1 MAGNFDFNNRY
12 KFKLSRFND
21 FDKDAHIIDEELENY
36 LGGLKEDDL
45 TDNGIFSI
53 TKGDLL
59 KQLSLSSFRPQNEL
73 NPKIWI
79 GGKINSKVRLRLLDI
94 ADDFIE
100 SLNVGWV
107 NVSDIILTGSLA
119 NYNWSRFSDFDLHI
133 LIDFSKVDE
142 RIDFVREYF
151 NTKKNEW
158 NNVHENLKI
167 YGFPVEVY
175 VQDTNEEHTA
185 SGVYSLN
192 RNEWVV
198 EPVKDNIKAI
208 KLDKYFIK
216 EKTMKYI
223 KIITSLKKQVD
234 ETDDDAELRLLSK
247 KVKGTFDILKGLRK
261 EGLKARGEMHP
272 YNVIYKFLRRLGYLD
287 ILLDLKAK
295 TYDKLKSIG

>member
-1 MAGNFDFNNRY
+1 M
-12 KFKLSRFND
+12 
-21 FDKDAHIIDEELENY
+21 
-36 LGGLKEDDL
+36 
-45 TDNGIFSI
+45 
-53 TKGDLL
+53 
-59 KQLSLSSFRPQNEL
+59 
-73 NPKIWI
+73 
-79 GGKINSKVRLRLLDI
+79 RLRLLDI

-100 SLNVGWV
+100 SLNVWWV

-142 RIDFVREYF
+142 RTDFVREYF

-234 ETDDDAELRLLSK
+234 ETNDDAELRLLSK
-247 KVKGTFDILKGLRK
+247 KVKGTFDVLKGLRK

-272 YNVIYKFLRRLGYLD
+272 YNIIYKFLRRLGYLD

>member
-142 RIDFVREYF
+142 RTDFVREYF

-247 KVKGTFDILKGLRK
+247 KIKGTFDILKGLRK

>member
-287 ILLDLKAK
+287 ILLDLKAN

>member
-21 FDKDAHIIDEELENY
+21 FYKDAHIIDEELENY

-234 ETDDDAELRLLSK
+234 ETDDDAELRTLSK

>member
-142 RIDFVREYF
+142 RTDFVREYF

-234 ETDDDAELRLLSK
+234 ETDDDAELRTLSK

>member
-36 LGGLKEDDL
+36 LEGLKEDDL

-100 SLNVGWV
+100 SLNVWWV

-142 RIDFVREYF
+142 RTDFVREYF

-234 ETDDDAELRLLSK
+234 ETNDDAELRLLSK
-247 KVKGTFDILKGLRK
+247 KVKGTFDVLKGLRK

-272 YNVIYKFLRRLGYLD
+272 YNIIYKFLRRLGYLD

>member
-100 SLNVGWV
+100 SLNVWWV

-142 RIDFVREYF
+142 RTDFVREYF

-234 ETDDDAELRLLSK
+234 ETNDDAELRLLSK
-247 KVKGTFDILKGLRK
+247 KVKGTFDVLKGLRK

-272 YNVIYKFLRRLGYLD
+272 YNIIYKFLRRLGYLD

>member
-234 ETDDDAELRLLSK
+234 ETDDDAELRTLSK

-287 ILLDLKAK
+287 ILLDLKTK

>member
-73 NPKIWI
+73 NSKIWI

-100 SLNVGWV
+100 SLNVWWV

-142 RIDFVREYF
+142 RTDFVREYF

-198 EPVKDNIKAI
+198 EPVNDNIKAI

-234 ETDDDAELRLLSK
+234 ETNDDAELRLLSK

-272 YNVIYKFLRRLGYLD
+272 YNIIYKFLRRLGYLD

>member
-73 NPKIWI
+73 NSKIWI

-100 SLNVGWV
+100 SLNVWWV

-142 RIDFVREYF
+142 RTDFVREYF

-158 NNVHENLKI
+158 NNIHENLKI

>member
-36 LGGLKEDDL
+36 LEGLKEDDL

-100 SLNVGWV
+100 SLNVWWV

-133 LIDFSKVDE
+133 LINFSKVDK
-142 RIDFVREYF
+142 RTDFVREYF

-234 ETDDDAELRLLSK
+234 ETNDDAELRLLSK

-272 YNVIYKFLRRLGYLD
+272 YNIIYKFLRRLGYLD

>member
-234 ETDDDAELRLLSK
+234 ETDDDAELRTLSK

-261 EGLKARGEMHP
+261 DGLKARGEMHP

>member
-73 NPKIWI
+73 NSKIWI

-100 SLNVGWV
+100 SLNVWWV

-133 LIDFSKVDE
+133 LMDFSKVDE
-142 RIDFVREYF
+142 RTDFVREYF

>member
-100 SLNVGWV
+100 SLNVWWV

-142 RIDFVREYF
+142 RTDFVREYF

-175 VQDTNEEHTA
+175 VQDMNEEHTA

>member
-21 FDKDAHIIDEELENY
+21 FDKDAHIIDEELGNY

-142 RIDFVREYF
+142 RTDFVREYF

>member
-36 LGGLKEDDL
+36 LEGLKEDDL

-100 SLNVGWV
+100 SLNVWWV

-142 RIDFVREYF
+142 RTDFVREYF

-234 ETDDDAELRLLSK
+234 ETNDDAELRLLSK
-247 KVKGTFDILKGLRK
+247 KVKGTFDVLKGLRK

-272 YNVIYKFLRRLGYLD
+272 YNIIYKFLRRLGYLD
-287 ILLDLKAK
+287 ILLDLKTK

>member
-73 NPKIWI
+73 NSKIWI

-100 SLNVGWV
+100 SLNVWWV

-142 RIDFVREYF
+142 RTDFVREYF

>member
-36 LGGLKEDDL
+36 LEGLKEDDL

-100 SLNVGWV
+100 SLNVWWV

-142 RIDFVREYF
+142 RTDFVREYF

-234 ETDDDAELRLLSK
+234 ETNDDAELRLLSK

-272 YNVIYKFLRRLGYLD
+272 YNIIYKFLRRLGYLD
-287 ILLDLKAK
+287 ILLDLKTK

>member
-100 SLNVGWV
+100 SLNVWWV

-142 RIDFVREYF
+142 RTDFVREYF

>member
-21 FDKDAHIIDEELENY
+21 FDKDAHIIDEELESY

-100 SLNVGWV
+100 SLNVWWV

-142 RIDFVREYF
+142 RTDFVREYF

-185 SGVYSLN
+185 SGIYSLN

-234 ETDDDAELRLLSK
+234 ETNDDAELRLLSK

>member
-100 SLNVGWV
+100 SLNVWWV

-223 KIITSLKKQVD
+223 KIIISLKKQVD
-234 ETDDDAELRLLSK
+234 ETDDDAELRTLSK

>member
-73 NPKIWI
+73 NSKIWI

-100 SLNVGWV
+100 SLNVWWV

-142 RIDFVREYF
+142 RTDFVREYF

-234 ETDDDAELRLLSK
+234 ETNDDAELRLLSK

-272 YNVIYKFLRRLGYLD
+272 YNIIYKFLRRLGYLD

>member
-73 NPKIWI
+73 NSKIWI

-100 SLNVGWV
+100 SLNVWWV

-142 RIDFVREYF
+142 RTDFVREYF

-234 ETDDDAELRLLSK
+234 KTDDDAELRLLSK

-287 ILLDLKAK
+287 ILLDLKVK

>member
-234 ETDDDAELRLLSK
+234 ETDDDAELRTLSK

>member
-142 RIDFVREYF
+142 RIDFVRDYF

-223 KIITSLKKQVD
+223 KIITSLKKQID
-234 ETDDDAELRLLSK
+234 ETDDDAELRTLSK

-272 YNVIYKFLRRLGYLD
+272 YNIIYKFLRRLGYLD

>member
-36 LGGLKEDDL
+36 LEGLKEDDL

-100 SLNVGWV
+100 SLNVWWV

-142 RIDFVREYF
+142 RTDFVREYF

-234 ETDDDAELRLLSK
+234 ETNDDAELRLLSK

-272 YNVIYKFLRRLGYLD
+272 YNIIYKFLRRLGYLD

>member
-100 SLNVGWV
+100 SLNVWWV

-133 LIDFSKVDE
+133 LINFSKVDK
-142 RIDFVREYF
+142 RTDFVREYF

-234 ETDDDAELRLLSK
+234 ETNDDAELRLLSK

-272 YNVIYKFLRRLGYLD
+272 YNIIYKFLRRLGYLD

>member
-1 MAGNFDFNNRY
+1 M
-12 KFKLSRFND
+12 
-21 FDKDAHIIDEELENY
+21 
-36 LGGLKEDDL
+36 
-45 TDNGIFSI
+45 
-53 TKGDLL
+53 
-59 KQLSLSSFRPQNEL
+59 
-73 NPKIWI
+73 
-79 GGKINSKVRLRLLDI
+79 
-94 ADDFIE
+94 
-100 SLNVGWV
+100 
-107 NVSDIILTGSLA
+107 A

-142 RIDFVREYF
+142 RTDFVREYF

-234 ETDDDAELRLLSK
+234 ETNDDAELRLLSK

>member
-1 MAGNFDFNNRY
+1 MAENFDFNNRY

-73 NPKIWI
+73 NSKIWI

-100 SLNVGWV
+100 SLNVWWV

-142 RIDFVREYF
+142 RTDFVREYF

-234 ETDDDAELRLLSK
+234 AELRLLSK